1 MSDASGSS
9 WLKGLKEDYQ
19 TIFIDVWSPYL
30 GAVLLVMV
38 MAVLIG
44 SGLFWGVFGGIKLW
58 GDYLNNAVG
67 LGPLLGISPQLES
80 VLLHRLSLLDITL
93 VIGAFSAALFSRQF
107 RIIRPPVLE
116 VIWAAVGGTLMGLG
130 ATLAGGCTV
139 GGFFMPLTF
148 SSYAGWVMW
157 IGLLLGAAIGL
168 KLLIWTLENISW
180 GMNAPKMKPARFKQ
194 WYPWLGLLVV
204 VLIMVWAVSW
214 WGSGNDRKA
223 GRALLVLSGFGI
235 GFILHRSRF
244 CFSKVFREPV
254 MTGHGEMTKAM
265 MLAIALAVPVGAAL
279 IARGTIDPYVVIPTR
294 FWIGSLLG
302 GFVFGIGMIFAGGCA
317 SGALW
322 RMSEGHIKLLVVVV
336 FIAWSGSTANALLSK
351 AGWLT
356 TDFDLEFMNGIAEV
370 TRLGVQAFMPDMMGS
385 WGGSMLLTYG
395 LLVFWYLLVR
405 YNESTGRFIVF
416 K

>member
-1 MSDASGSS
+1 MSDASGSG

-19 TIFIDVWSPYL
+19 TIFIDGWSPYL

-80 VLLHRLSLLDITL
+80 VVLHRLSLMDITL

-107 RIIRPPVLE
+107 RINRPPILE
-116 VIWAAVGGTLMGLG
+116 VIWAAAGGTLMGLG
-130 ATLAGGCTV
+130 AILAGGCTI

-214 WGSGNDRKA
+214 WGSGDDRKA

-235 GFILHRSRF
+235 GFILHRSLF

-265 MLAIALAVPVGAAL
+265 MLAITLAIPVGAAL
-279 IARGTIDPYVVIPTR
+279 IARGTIDPYEVIPT
-294 FWIGSLLG
+294 
-302 GFVFGIGMIFAGGCA
+302 
-317 SGALW
+317 
-322 RMSEGHIKLLVVVV
+322 
-336 FIAWSGSTANALLSK
+336 
-351 AGWLT
+351 
-356 TDFDLEFMNGIAEV
+356 
-370 TRLGVQAFMPDMMGS
+370 
-385 WGGSMLLTYG
+385 
-395 LLVFWYLLVR
+395 
-405 YNESTGRFIVF
+405 
-416 K
+416 